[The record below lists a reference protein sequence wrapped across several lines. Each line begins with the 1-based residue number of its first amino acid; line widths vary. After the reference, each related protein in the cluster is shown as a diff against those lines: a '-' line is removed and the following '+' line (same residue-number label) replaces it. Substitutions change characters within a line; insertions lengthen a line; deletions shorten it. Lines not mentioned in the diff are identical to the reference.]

1 MKLLTGQITVDV
13 PWPSRALSPNGR
25 VSHFTLARLKR
36 LAKSYA
42 ATATREAI
50 AGRAVAYPV
59 GVRLRYDI
67 VTRPKCRRNRDDD
80 NTVAMLKASLDG
92 IAQALGVDDS
102 QFQLGSVT
110 EGEKSTRPHVLITL
124 SPAVQIVEIRGE
136 IS

>member
-1 MKLLTGQITVDV
+1 MKLTGQITVDV

-124 SPAVQIVEIRGE
+124 TPAVQIVEIRGE

>member
-1 MKLLTGQITVDV
+1 MNLLTGPITVDV
-13 PWPSRALSPNGR
+13 PWPSRMLSPNGR
-25 VSHFTLARLKR
+25 ANPFALARVKR
-36 LAKSYA
+36 LAKSFA

-124 SPAVQIVEIRGE
+124 TPAVQIVEIRGE

>member
-1 MKLLTGQITVDV
+1 MNLLTGPITVDV
-13 PWPSRALSPNGR
+13 PWPVRALSPNGR
-25 VSHFTLARLKR
+25 AHPFALARAKR
-36 LAKSYA
+36 LAKRDA
-42 ATATREAI
+42 AIATREAI

-59 GVRLRYDI
+59 GVKIRYDI

-80 NTVAMLKASLDG
+80 NTVAMLKAALDG

-110 EGEKSTRPHVLITL
+110 EGEKSARPHVLITL
-124 SPAVQIVEIRGE
+124 SPVVQIIEIRGE

>member
-67 VTRPKCRRNRDDD
+67 VTRPKCCRNRDDD
-80 NTVAMLKASLDG
+80 NTVAILKASLWMT
-92 IAQALGVDDS
+92 ASSSLGAS
-102 QFQLGSVT
+102 RRARN
-110 EGEKSTRPHVLITL
+110 RP
-124 SPAVQIVEIRGE
+124 ARMC
-136 IS
+136 

>member
-1 MKLLTGQITVDV
+1 M
-13 PWPSRALSPNGR
+13 
-25 VSHFTLARLKR
+25 
-36 LAKSYA
+36 
-42 ATATREAI
+42 
-50 AGRAVAYPV
+50 AYPV
-59 GVRLRYDI
+59 GVRLRYGI

-124 SPAVQIVEIRGE
+124 TPAVQIVEIRGE

>member
-1 MKLLTGQITVDV
+1 MNLLTGPITVDV

-25 VSHFTLARLKR
+25 VSPFTLARLKR

-110 EGEKSTRPHVLITL
+110 EGEKSARPHVLITFT
-124 SPAVQIVEIRGE
+124 PALQVIEIRGE